1 MPWKSQPEDAVWQV
15 VMGRC
20 FPEFLQ
26 NPSDFVKE
34 FGDKSGFIA
43 NMLNK
48 KHSLLQED
56 LSECDEKGIHLG
68 IETKSIQCME
78 E

>member
-1 MPWKSQPEDAVWQV
+1 
-15 VMGRC
+15 MGRC
-20 FPEFLQ
+20 SPESLQ
-26 NPSDFVKE
+26 KQSDFVNE
-34 FGDKSGFIA
+34 FGKKNRFIA

-68 IETKSIQCME
+68 IETKSTQCIE